1 MLIVIKDALN
11 DQITLLRGELSRR
24 MWIYGFFFLL
34 QAHGE
39 SYITAGVRTSTIMA
53 LRPLRAAV
61 VVVVVVVEG
70 ATKQITPLGQW
81 AREIEI
87 AV

>member
-1 MLIVIKDALN
+1 
-11 DQITLLRGELSRR
+11 

-61 VVVVVVVEG
+61 VVVVVVVVEG
-70 ATKQITPLGQW
+70 ANEADNTFGSVGKGNRDRCLNDLILDIHIVNFKGF
-81 AREIEI
+81 
-87 AV
+87 V